1 MRLADIFLKG
11 YFGIYNG
18 LGLERLYIDFKK
30 CKSDII
36 VIKGDNGSGKTTLN
50 KAINPHRDPNKEFL
64 PHMDAQ
70 KIISYFMDNGDIVK
84 INHTSTLEKDGKRKN
99 SSHVYMINHKTLVQN
114 DLNPSGNVNEAE
126 NIINELFELD
136 AGFITLSRIS
146 SENKGLVDKTPSE
159 RKKFINSMLDS
170 LEAFND
176 IYKKI
181 SKRGTVLKSML
192 NSITTKIDN
201 LGNMEQIQNN
211 IKTLSNT
218 LGSLED
224 RKVSLVS
231 NISRNKERIESLSK
245 SGDIINTVNSLE
257 KELEYLRV
265 VIKNGSK
272 FLESNI
278 TESSLNNLR
287 SQEKV
292 VYSQTESLNSELG
305 KIQKRMV
312 ELNQSL
318 EEKKL
323 KLESLGDQKLIDSIN
338 ARISYLEE
346 STKTAVDIFKQI
358 GFDNY
363 NSVTEDEYDC
373 AIRQIDSFNAILH
386 LLRNQ
391 YSHNL
396 IQDALKIYR
405 AGKFNREYNQETLD
419 SLIATKQKSEIL
431 YNGQEML
438 RKSCEDFDAI
448 PSDCNHIKDCP
459 FITSIVKAKLQLL
472 PDQEHSKLA
481 ESIRD
486 LDKDIRDYKEKLEYE
501 KMIDEVLDSIHKMI
515 NIIIASKN
523 IIYKIYPIEIDSA
536 INIIGSGTKVLELNT
551 KLYME
556 HKNFIGLIQSNKEDL
571 RVLREQLVSTL
582 SNKELSDVL
591 IKDIS
596 LLERGYSA
604 LYEERNDIM
613 IKIQKSTELLQNIQA
628 SISEAEYILKEKEQL
643 TEKQKRLTEIESI
656 LHKMKDDYI
665 LIQNIQ
671 EEINLDM
678 VEINS
683 IGERLASVTDS
694 INENKYRTV
703 LYNDYVKEYQE
714 YTKQNEILEVIK
726 YHCSPTTGLQ
736 TVFISVFMNDIISVS
751 NKLLSMFFGGEFVLH
766 PFVVNETEF
775 RIPCLGKGLINDDI
789 SSMSTSQRSMISMI
803 ISFALLH
810 NVSKKFNIINL
821 DEIDGGLDNINRL
834 SFIHVLRKLMGL
846 LNYSQ
851 CVMISHNAELG
862 IYDADLI
869 ILKNSDPNAK
879 FDGNIIYNYG
889 G

>member
-1 MRLADIFLKG
+1 M
-11 YFGIYNG
+11 
-18 LGLERLYIDFKK
+18 
-30 CKSDII
+30 
-36 VIKGDNGSGKTTLN
+36 
-50 KAINPHRDPNKEFL
+50 
-64 PHMDAQ
+64 
-70 KIISYFMDNGDIVK
+70 
-84 INHTSTLEKDGKRKN
+84 
-99 SSHVYMINHKTLVQN
+99 
-114 DLNPSGNVNEAE
+114 
-126 NIINELFELD
+126 
-136 AGFITLSRIS
+136 
-146 SENKGLVDKTPSE
+146 
-159 RKKFINSMLDS
+159 
-170 LEAFND
+170 
-176 IYKKI
+176 
-181 SKRGTVLKSML
+181 
-192 NSITTKIDN
+192 
-201 LGNMEQIQNN
+201 
-211 IKTLSNT
+211 
-218 LGSLED
+218 
-224 RKVSLVS
+224 
-231 NISRNKERIESLSK
+231 
-245 SGDIINTVNSLE
+245 
-257 KELEYLRV
+257 
-265 VIKNGSK
+265 
-272 FLESNI
+272 
-278 TESSLNNLR
+278 
-287 SQEKV
+287 
-292 VYSQTESLNSELG
+292 
-305 KIQKRMV
+305 
-312 ELNQSL
+312 
-318 EEKKL
+318 
-323 KLESLGDQKLIDSIN
+323 
-338 ARISYLEE
+338 
-346 STKTAVDIFKQI
+346 
-358 GFDNY
+358 
-363 NSVTEDEYDC
+363 
-373 AIRQIDSFNAILH
+373 
-386 LLRNQ
+386 
-391 YSHNL
+391 
-396 IQDALKIYR
+396 
-405 AGKFNREYNQETLD
+405 GKFNREYNQETLD

-656 LHKMKDDYI
+656 LHKMKGDYI

-879 FDGNIIYNYG
+879 FDGNIIYKYG